1 MQVKDKGHGARNSIV
16 ILNRWGS
23 VSTFKLQENRKGL
36 RFRLVIWCEES
47 ILPNPLP
54 LSQGHLPSLP
64 LEILIP
70 RAKRNKLAFG
80 PRISGRKRAGDA
92 IFAYFHYR
100 SLPFPLKTTERLCV
114 RMYVFFIYSYACI
127 HIINAILVATESLLR
142 KCSFYM

>member
-1 MQVKDKGHGARNSIV
+1 MQVKDRGHGARNSIV

-23 VSTFKLQENRKGL
+23 VSTFKLQENRNGL
-36 RFRLVIWCEES
+36 SFRLVIWSEES

-54 LSQGHLPSLP
+54 LSQVHLPSLP
-64 LEILIP
+64 LEMLIP

-80 PRISGRKRAGDA
+80 PRISGRKRARDA

-100 SLPFPLKTTERLCV
+100 SLLSLWPTERLSV
-114 RMYVFFIYSYACI
+114 RMYVFFIHSYACI
-127 HIINAILVATESLLR
+127 HIINAILVATESLLW